1 MSDIA
6 NLAIT
11 FLKGFEML
19 ELLHDPVVNTIGW
32 LIALCLLILA
42 FLQGDIIRGN
52 KKTIKALLADLANM
66 RETYDK
72 EYEVNNKNTLENN
85 HILVKRNTDLK
96 SETSELEYKNRKLSA
111 KNKELQDKLD
121 TFRLS
126 IDKELENKLVN
137 AHNSHEDKVAD
148 SGEDLPEWHA
158 SITNRVAASIE
169 PIFGM
174 KNILGY
180 SIPILVTQAEK
191 LLWTLLNALT
201 RRISRYLARYL

>member
-158 SITNRVAASIE
+158 SITKSRGGKYRANIRDEKYIGVFNTNIGHPSRKTVVDLIE
-169 PIFGM
+169 R
-174 KNILGY
+174 
-180 SIPILVTQAEK
+180 
-191 LLWTLLNALT
+191 LNKAHIK
-201 RRISRYLARYL
+201 ISG